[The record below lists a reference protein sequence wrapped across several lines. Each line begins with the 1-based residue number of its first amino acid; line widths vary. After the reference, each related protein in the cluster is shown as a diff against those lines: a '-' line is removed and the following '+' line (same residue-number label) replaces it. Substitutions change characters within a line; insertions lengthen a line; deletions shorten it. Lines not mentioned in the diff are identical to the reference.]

1 MGLEPKWG
9 KGTMQMHDLSFS
21 RLTFFYSY
29 PHSTK
34 THRTMERLCV
44 AWKFATRLCRRPMT
58 NLFETCYC
66 WSWEIK
72 SIVNSELSLF
82 PLSQRTSRGYRNC
95 IILHLSIYT
104 PKVAW
109 LGATIHLVGSNK
121 QHIPI
126 SGRHYLKPQN
136 IDWWVVS
143 THLKNASQNGN
154 LPIQV
159 GMIIKHIWNHHLDWT
174 LRHFVFQ
181 PSFSFDC
188 YPCLTSITWTFPPG
202 KKNKKQVLYLFVHSP
217 QVVQEPVHLHPWRSP
232 TKWRSK
238 GQ

>member
-1 MGLEPKWG
+1 MREKNNANAWPLFFKV
-9 KGTMQMHDLSFS
+9 DLLLLLISAIMRQFLQHS
-21 RLTFFYSY
+21 WE

-34 THRTMERLCV
+34 KHRTTERLCV

-58 NLFETCYC
+58 NFFETCCC

-72 SIVNSELSLF
+72 FIVNSELSLF

-109 LGATIHLVGSNK
+109 PGATIHLVGSNK
-121 QHIPI
+121 QHIPT
-126 SGRHYLKPQN
+126 SGRHHLKPQN

-143 THLKNASQNGN
+143 TQLKNVSQNGN

-159 GMIIKHIWNHHLDWT
+159 GMKIKHIWNHHLDWT
-174 LRHFVFQ
+174 LRHFFLQ
-181 PSFSFDC
+181 LSFSFDC
-188 YPCLTSITWTFPPG
+188 YPCWTCIIWTFPPE
-202 KKNKKQVLYLFVHSP
+202 KKTQKTSTLRFC
-217 QVVQEPVHLHPWRSP
+217 
-232 TKWRSK
+232 T
-238 GQ
+238 